1 MIELKQNRQIKISRT
16 QQQGKKKNSSG
27 LRCLEIETLEPVPV
41 LGLMGISLK
50 WQKRSRGSPRRDNCL
65 ATQVFWRGFYVPDKW
80 GLPKIPPARL
90 IFPGQVGSRSR
101 LDSRGI
107 VHAVPGSALGI
118 WAISLEST
126 ERFHPDLC
134 SFGSVQDPSSL
145 DLVVWWMRWDITEI
159 FISRAAFLVWE
170 LVWI

>member
-1 MIELKQNRQIKISRT
+1 MNFFFLSLCLSGTIACANDRT
-16 QQQGKKKNSSG
+16 ETESTNKNIPDSTAGKKKNSSG

-107 VHAVPGSALGI
+107 AHAVPGSALGI

-145 DLVVWWMRWDITEI
+145 DLVVW
-159 FISRAAFLVWE
+159 
-170 LVWI
+170 